1 MESWADSPSLD
12 PRYAAG
18 VKLSPALPSLRH
30 VAASTPR
37 LSFEDRAVSGPLISL
52 SRETTKSPIRKSADA
67 VQITTK
73 SCFPRASRMARAR
86 NPSSAAHDIAYQVVT
101 KRFSEIRAMD
111 LERAP
116 KDYRAFKSHRVNLG
130 SGGKGPGVL
139 TCERDQCKMNHLACE
154 LLPSSANHPT
164 PGIFSVC
171 ATLVSAIKAKDVDT
185 HNTEP
190 AFLLGGFTAPMLW
203 DRLAESSLKSNAVNS
218 SVLGRKKTQG
228 MPPTAT
234 MHERHASDFF
244 VCVRARV
251 VSPQERRTKQ
261 RAPPA

>member
-116 KDYRAFKSHRVNLG
+116 KE
-130 SGGKGPGVL
+130 
-139 TCERDQCKMNHLACE
+139 CERDQCKMNHLACE